1 MKALFSILAFAFMVL
16 VILCGT
22 IKPIDYQQEKKLH
35 KAEYIA
41 WWLERDNNI
50 RKQEQAWTR

>member
-1 MKALFSILAFAFMVL
+1 MKSIFSVLAFAFMVL

-22 IKPIDYQQEKKLH
+22 IKPINYKQEVKIH

-41 WWLERDNNI
+41 WWLERDNNQ
-50 RKQEQAWTR
+50 RKMEDVWTR

>member
-1 MKALFSILAFAFMVL
+1 MKSIFSVLAFAFML
-16 VILCGT
+16 FIILCGT

-41 WWLERDNNI
+41 WWLERDLNQHI
-50 RKQEQAWTR
+50 TQREWTR

>member
-1 MKALFSILAFAFMVL
+1 MKSIFSVLAFAFMVL

-22 IKPIDYQQEKKLH
+22 IKPINYKQEVKIH

-50 RKQEQAWTR
+50 RKMEDVWTR

>member
-1 MKALFSILAFAFMVL
+1 MKSIFSVLAFAFMVL

-22 IKPIDYQQEKKLH
+22 IKPINYKQEVKIH

-50 RKQEQAWTR
+50 RKMEQTWTR